1 MASPP
6 PPYDDITG
14 ISRTVMK
21 DNAQETIGDY
31 NGVARPSE
39 IVVDQLNQNIYIG
52 NTNGNLTL
60 VAYGSG
66 VTNITSFDPQFRDVA
81 NTFAGGTATASYV
94 IQGPLC
100 FIHVN
105 VDFTGVTNFGN
116 TQYQV
121 TLPVPAV
128 NTFRIAGGTL
138 HQTAGAGAPAL
149 YHIAGIVDTAASN
162 SVMLLY
168 YSGNVTDLNWKFNT
182 PAVGSWQAGA
192 HFDVSGTYQIAI

>member
-1 MASPP
+1 MANPP
-6 PPYDDITG
+6 PPYDNITG
-14 ISRTVMK
+14 ISRADMK
-21 DNAQETIGDY
+21 DNAQITVQNY

-39 IVVDQLNQNIYIG
+39 LVVDQLTQDLYIG
-52 NTNGNLTL
+52 NTNGNLNL

-66 VTNITSFDPQFRDVA
+66 VTNITSFDPQFRDTA

-149 YHIAGIVDTAASN
+149 YHIAGIVDTSASN
-162 SVMLLY
+162 AVMLLY
-168 YSGNVTDLNWKFNT
+168 YSGNVTDLSWKFNT
-182 PAVGSWQAGA
+182 PGAGNWQSGA